1 MDTVSTCHA
10 WQYLHRRATAPF
22 PAANVSPIAC
32 TRSYKFSGGNPK
44 RAHAARA
51 KSSSAGSS
59 CTAASYTCMDST
71 RKSLSR
77 MAAATLDA
85 TTSGG
90 DSVVSMVS
98 CGPGIRASS
107 CMWVSAVIATV
118 STVVPVRGLPRHP
131 TSQPEQVS
139 TTVRSGRQRAAGSA
153 R

>member
-1 MDTVSTCHA
+1 MALAPVSTCHA

-22 PAANVSPIAC
+22 PAANVLPIAC
-32 TRSYKFSGGNPK
+32 TRSYNPK
-44 RAHAARA
+44 CAHAACA
-51 KSSSAGSS
+51 KSTSAGSS

-71 RKSLSR
+71 WKSLRR
-77 MAAATLDA
+77 MAASTLDA

-98 CGPGIRASS
+98 CGPGIRANSR
-107 CMWVSAVIATV
+107 MWVSVVIATV

-131 TSQPEQVS
+131 TSRPEQVS
-139 TTVRSGRQRAAGSA
+139 TTVRSGRQRAASSA